1 VAPSTTPTIAPT
13 STSTARPGQH
23 AAAARRPRG
32 TVLGGEVGLDLVE
45 HPALAGAMPMSVCE
59 VCGNDYWMSFQV
71 RTVSGRRIS
80 SINIY
85 GSA

>member
-1 VAPSTTPTIAPT
+1 
-13 STSTARPGQH
+13 
-23 AAAARRPRG
+23 
-32 TVLGGEVGLDLVE
+32 
-45 HPALAGAMPMSVCE
+45 MSVCE